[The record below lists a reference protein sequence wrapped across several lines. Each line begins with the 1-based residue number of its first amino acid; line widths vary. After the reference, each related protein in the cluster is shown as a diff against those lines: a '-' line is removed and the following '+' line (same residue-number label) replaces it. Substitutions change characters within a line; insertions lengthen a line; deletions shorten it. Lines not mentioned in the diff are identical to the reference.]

1 MCKEM
6 DRKIEILGAT
16 KPEQELKFKA
26 SDYNAVYDYL
36 KVKYKDKMTPYEM
49 REVIYGANDYDAQ
62 KEPKIIEKEILEKLE
77 KDNVSIEERQLLY
90 TWIEILDNIKLKQIK
105 TDEKRL
111 RRIEVK
117 EIERAS
123 EYAHLAYHY

>member
-1 MCKEM
+1 M
-6 DRKIEILGAT
+6 
-16 KPEQELKFKA
+16 
-26 SDYNAVYDYL
+26 
-36 KVKYKDKMTPYEM
+36 
-49 REVIYGANDYDAQ
+49 
-62 KEPKIIEKEILEKLE
+62 E

-90 TWIEILDNIKLKQIK
+90 KWIEILDNIKLKQIK

>member
-1 MCKEM
+1 
-6 DRKIEILGAT
+6 
-16 KPEQELKFKA
+16 
-26 SDYNAVYDYL
+26 
-36 KVKYKDKMTPYEM
+36 MTPYEM

-90 TWIEILDNIKLKQIK
+90 KWIEILDSIKLKQIK